1 MLSGIFAP
9 IFPVV
14 LGGDAG
20 RPVAVGSVAVGV
32 NRVSLNRHPMF
43 LTPVRSIA
51 SPTFHLVYG
60 GFKTS
65 VICARFISDST
76 LVHSIGGAARGL
88 SVYSRRHPITVRVC
102 KGSARTVMKTTQVMR
117 RTRPSVLSVGFKYP
131 MGGITNGNTKTKV
144 LRGVPGVLRVAH
156 TMMSTMGV
164 PIAMG
169 AHLN

>member
-1 MLSGIFAP
+1 MRGH
-9 IFPVV
+9 
-14 LGGDAG
+14 GG
-20 RPVAVGSVAVGV
+20 VGV

-65 VICARFISDST
+65 VMCARFISDST

-88 SVYSRRHPITVRVC
+88 AVYSRRHPITVRVC
-102 KGSARTVMKTTQVMR
+102 NGSARTVINTTQVMR
-117 RTRPSVLSVGFKYP
+117 RTRPSVLSVGFNYP
-131 MGGITNGNTKTKV
+131 MGGMTKGKTKTNV

-156 TMMSTMGV
+156 TIMSTIGV
-164 PIAMG
+164 PIAIG
-169 AHLN
+169 AQLK